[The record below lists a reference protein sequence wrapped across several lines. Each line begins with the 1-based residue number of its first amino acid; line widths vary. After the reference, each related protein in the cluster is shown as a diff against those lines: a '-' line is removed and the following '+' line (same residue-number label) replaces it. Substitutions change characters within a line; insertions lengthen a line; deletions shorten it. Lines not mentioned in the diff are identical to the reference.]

1 MVDETYSLLSMLL
14 HLWIAVKE
22 TLNKNENLDTAKLTE
37 WILSV
42 D

>member
-22 TLNKNENLDTAKLTE
+22 TLNTSDNLDTNKLTE